1 MSANMRTKDLREV
14 AVPMLHITLCFLG
27 SQPTALHA
35 SLCAAVAARR
45 PPASELRL
53 GEPLWLPP
61 RRPGV
66 LAVGVEDEDGELTAL
81 QADLAGALAELGAY
95 EPEQRP
101 FLPHVTVARVRRGR
115 RVAPRPLSPPA
126 RLPFVAPSLTLYRS
140 HPGPG
145 GSRYEPLVRT

>member
-14 AVPMLHITLCFLG
+14 AVPMLHVTLCFLG
-27 SQPTALHA
+27 SRPSEEIDALREV
-35 SLCAAVAARR
+35 VAARQAPR
-45 PPASELRL
+45 SELAL

-66 LAVGVEDEDGELTAL
+66 LAIAVDDPDGELRGL
-81 QADLAGALAELGAY
+81 QADVASALADLGAY
-95 EPEQRP
+95 EPERRA

-115 RVAPRPLSPPA
+115 RVRPWPLRAPAP
-126 RLPFVAPSLTLYRS
+126 LPFVSPSLTLYRS